1 MRKIFSIPAAAIL
14 LGTLLLAGC
23 AKEETVLT
31 KQQLLPKN
39 IAVPSGL
46 APLMQAAPGAKVIK
60 DAYIVVFRD
69 EMDESDVDA
78 TVNEI
83 STGLGAK
90 AGFRYKKAMKGFS
103 VTLPAPALEKLRA
116 NPNVKYIEQ
125 DQVVTAFATQTGATW
140 GIDRTDQVSL
150 PLSGTYTYNTN
161 GSTADAY
168 IFDTGIRQDHA
179 EFGGRAKPGYD
190 AILSGGTAN
199 DGNGHGTHVAGTV
212 GGSTYGM
219 AKNIT
224 LYAVKVLGDNG
235 SGSYSGVIAG
245 IDWAVGHHTTRP
257 AVGNMSLGGGISTS
271 VEDAVRRAVADGIVM
286 CVAAGNNY
294 QDASGYS
301 PARTPEAI
309 TVGATTSTDGF
320 ASYSNF
326 GSVVDILAP
335 GSSITSSWYTSS
347 TAINTI
353 SGTSMATPH
362 VAGAAALY
370 LEANPGATVA
380 MVENGLK
387 TVASTNK
394 IGSVPAGTANRL
406 LYTQFTTVT
415 PTIPSVPTLVSPANG
430 ATGIA
435 TSTSLT
441 WNASAG
447 AASYNVQVS
456 TTPDFSSLLN
466 NSTVTSTSLSLT
478 GLAGGTVHYWRVSAA
493 NTAGTSAWSEVRS
506 FTTVNTVTLATP
518 VPVSPANGAVNVST
532 SPAFSWNASTGAISY
547 QLQVSTKSNFSVLVL
562 NRTGITTTSSSVTGL
577 RNNTNYYWRIRAS
590 NGTILSGWSAVR
602 SFKTIR

>member
-1 MRKIFSIPAAAIL
+1 
-14 LGTLLLAGC
+14 
-23 AKEETVLT
+23 
-31 KQQLLPKN
+31 
-39 IAVPSGL
+39 
-46 APLMQAAPGAKVIK
+46 
-60 DAYIVVFRD
+60 
-69 EMDESDVDA
+69 
-78 TVNEI
+78 
-83 STGLGAK
+83 
-90 AGFRYKKAMKGFS
+90 
-103 VTLPAPALEKLRA
+103 
-116 NPNVKYIEQ
+116 
-125 DQVVTAFATQTGATW
+125 
-140 GIDRTDQVSL
+140 
-150 PLSGTYTYNTN
+150 
-161 GSTADAY
+161 
-168 IFDTGIRQDHA
+168 
-179 EFGGRAKPGYD
+179 
-190 AILSGGTAN
+190 
-199 DGNGHGTHVAGTV
+199 
-212 GGSTYGM
+212 
-219 AKNIT
+219 
-224 LYAVKVLGDNG
+224 
-235 SGSYSGVIAG
+235 
-245 IDWAVGHHTTRP
+245 
-257 AVGNMSLGGGISTS
+257 
-271 VEDAVRRAVADGIVM
+271 VADGIVM